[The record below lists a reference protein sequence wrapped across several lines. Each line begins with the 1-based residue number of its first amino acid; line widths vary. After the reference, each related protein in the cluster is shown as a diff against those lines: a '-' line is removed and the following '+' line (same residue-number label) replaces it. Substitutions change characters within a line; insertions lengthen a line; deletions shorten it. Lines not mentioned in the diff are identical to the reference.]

1 MSARGV
7 RSAGR
12 GLAGALF
19 AGALLARATP
29 LGAQSAPAAP
39 SPPTQDYWL
48 LVASEGVDQVSVVR
62 FGPRAGAD
70 GGVGARVETVRRV
83 GPNPVDP
90 NGPHGLA
97 VAPGAREYF
106 VSLAHGT
113 PYGTLWR
120 YDAATGRAVGHVE
133 LGLFPATLQ
142 VSPDGRTA
150 WVVNF
155 NLHGDMVPSSV
166 SVVDLG
172 PATSGATAPAAGD
185 ADGGM
190 AEIARITTCAMPH
203 GSRLTTDGTR
213 HYSACMMDEALVEI
227 DARTLAVSRHF
238 LLTKGAERGAVGPL
252 PRTDDAHAAH
262 AGHDM
267 SGHGMAPAAPGDRT
281 CSPTWAQPSPDGR
294 RVWVACNRTS
304 DVVEIDVASWA
315 VTRRIPF
322 GDGVYNLA
330 VTRDGRTLVGT
341 NKRGR
346 SVSVVDVATGKER
359 ARIPTLRRVVHG
371 VAISPD
377 DRYAFVTVEGIGS
390 EPGTVEVIDLAAGTR
405 VASADVGP
413 MAGGVDVWKVEPPR

>member
-1 MSARGV
+1 V
-7 RSAGR
+7 RHAAGTR
-12 GLAGALF
+12 VAALLGLAVGALP
-19 AGALLARATP
+19 AP
-29 LGAQSAPAAP
+29 LGAQ
-39 SPPTQDYWL
+39 PPVRDYWV

-83 GPNPVDP
+83 GMNPVDP

-97 VAPGAREYF
+97 VVPGGGEYL

-113 PYGTLWR
+113 PFGTLWR
-120 YDAATGRAVGHVE
+120 HDAATGRARGHVE

-150 WVVNF
+150 YVVNF

-172 PATSGATAPAAGD
+172 AAPAAG
-185 ADGGM
+185 APAPSAPQPAEPDGGM

-203 GSRLTTDGTR
+203 GSRLTADGTR

-227 DARTLAVSRHF
+227 DTRALAVSRHF
-238 LLTKGAERGAVGPL
+238 LLTKGSERGVSGAPAAKAK
-252 PRTDDAHAAH
+252 DAHAAH
-262 AGHDM
+262 DSG
-267 SGHGMAPAAPGDRT
+267 GHGMAPAAAGDRT
-281 CSPTWAQPSPDGR
+281 CSPTWAQPSPDGA

-304 DVVEIDVASWA
+304 DVVEIDARSWTM
-315 VTRRIPF
+315 TRRIPM

-330 VTRDGRTLVGT
+330 VTGDGRTLVGT

-346 SVSVVDVATGKER
+346 SVSVVDLATGRER
-359 ARIPTLRRVVHG
+359 ARIATQRRVVHG

-377 DRYAFVTVEGIGS
+377 DRYAFVSVEGVGS
-390 EPGTVEVIDLAAGTR
+390 EPGTVEVIDLAVGAR

-413 MAGGVDVWKVEPPR
+413 MAGGIDVWKVEEAR